1 MRLEN
6 IVAYFLAKT
15 DPETYSLGQLE
26 LDKATVWDGVRSAQ
40 AIRVIQT
47 MKPDDDILIYHSMGE
62 TAIVGLAR
70 VTSEPRPDPND
81 TKSWVVD
88 VAFVRR
94 FEQPITLQEI
104 KATHKFDDWSLI
116 RQSRLSTMDVPASF
130 VQWLEEKN
138 IV

>member
-1 MRLEN
+1 M
-6 IVAYFLAKT
+6 AYFLAKT